1 MTSTQLQTVK
11 LFNSIATAGVIAI
24 SSYFAPAAVEARTS
38 YCYETTK
45 GADVCILTV
54 QKHKTNPYARLV
66 KSSVDGYVS
75 YNTVTCNSAHN
86 RNYKRN
92 LAGIACFEFSF

>member
-1 MTSTQLQTVK
+1 MNLI
-11 LFNSIATAGVIAI
+11 NSITTAAVIGA
-24 SSYFAPAAVEARTS
+24 SSFLTPAAVEARTS

-45 GADVCILTV
+45 GADVCVLAV
-54 QKHKTNPYARLV
+54 VRDKNNYNKRWV

-75 YNTVTCNSAHN
+75 VDHVYCNPNHR

-92 LAGIACFEFSF
+92 LMGIACFEFSF